1 MRNNNLIARFQNLPE
16 TIGNQI
22 DSKGSSGSKKYFETV
37 FGIDVFLDFYPCLFI
52 RICCYLAEMMH
63 ATMNVCID
71 FAVIFCFSIYNYLRF
86 LRCCSIVKYTKGLPL
101 TCWSSMGKSLR
112 IFCISKFILFT
123 KFTTKVLI

>member
-1 MRNNNLIARFQNLPE
+1 MRNNNLIARFQNLSE

-37 FGIDVFLDFYPCLFI
+37 FCIDVFLDFYPCLFI

-71 FAVIFCFSIYNYLRF
+71 FARIFCFSIYNYLRF
-86 LRCCSIVKYTKGLPL
+86 LRSEERRVGKECRSR
-101 TCWSSMGKSLR
+101 WS
-112 IFCISKFILFT
+112 T
-123 KFTTKVLI
+123 YD